1 MDADAFIFDSF
12 SNPTAKE
19 IKERLFPFIE
29 RLQKAHPGKPL
40 IFQQTIDR
48 EYCAFNTDRAKS
60 EAEKKEMAETLMAEA
75 VKKYKD
81 VYFIYPNATSPDHEA
96 SVDGIHPTNYGYTL
110 WAKSIVPQVL
120 EILAKYGIK

>member
-1 MDADAFIFDSF
+1 
-12 SNPTAKE
+12 
-19 IKERLFPFIE
+19 
-29 RLQKAHPGKPL
+29 
-40 IFQQTIDR
+40 
-48 EYCAFNTDRAKS
+48 
-60 EAEKKEMAETLMAEA
+60 MAETLMAEA